1 MSRSLFLTKKKIKER
16 ACSSNCKRWLYEK
29 EKEEFTA
36 RAGNAKER
44 GWFNGPLLSV
54 YGTH

>member
-16 ACSSNCKRWLYEK
+16 ACSNCKRWLYEK
-29 EKEEFTA
+29 EKGKFTA
-36 RAGNAKER
+36 RAGTAKER